1 MGDSIV
7 ARKIL
12 LMSEPLCSAPPCHRY
27 RILASLA
34 CLFALSAC
42 SLVPAYTRPDVRP
55 DAPRATQFDG
65 AAQTTPT
72 SLADTI
78 PVRSEWWRAYG
89 NPSLDAMVAGSL
101 QHNFSLASAV
111 AAVEQAR
118 GNAERAG
125 APLYPSVSLG
135 ATYDR
140 SHSGGSGGQKGSTGK
155 SQSVFAQAGYE
166 VDFWG
171 FNAAN
176 ANAAALLARASEFD
190 RDTVAL
196 TLTASV
202 VNTYFQVQSLRR
214 RLMLAQTISADAS
227 RILQLLLAQQEAGV
241 ATELQIQQQR
251 NALATFQA
259 AVPVLQLQL
268 DQNLHALA
276 VLTGNAPEQFN
287 VDDAQLSA
295 IPIPMARP
303 ELPSSLLEIRPD
315 IRSKE
320 ATLQS
325 ANFSVGAA
333 RAAFFPNLVLTANG
347 GLSSG
352 SLTHFLSS
360 PLASIA
366 ASLAAPIFDGGALSG
381 QLHTNRAA
389 VAKGVAD
396 YRQTVVTALQDVEDA
411 LSAARQQQLAEVSDQ
426 AAADAAQKAATLA
439 EAQYKFGT
447 VDFLTVLDAQR
458 TLYQAEDTL
467 VQTRLLRLQA
477 SVGLFRAFGG
487 GFGVTD
493 SSAVA
498 SQSNPGNS

>member
-1 MGDSIV
+1 
-7 ARKIL
+7 
-12 LMSEPLCSAPPCHRY
+12 
-27 RILASLA
+27 
-34 CLFALSAC
+34 
-42 SLVPAYTRPDVRP
+42 
-55 DAPRATQFDG
+55 
-65 AAQTTPT
+65 
-72 SLADTI
+72 
-78 PVRSEWWRAYG
+78 
-89 NPSLDAMVAGSL
+89 
-101 QHNFSLASAV
+101 
-111 AAVEQAR
+111 
-118 GNAERAG
+118 
-125 APLYPSVSLG
+125 
-135 ATYDR
+135 
-140 SHSGGSGGQKGSTGK
+140 
-155 SQSVFAQAGYE
+155 
-166 VDFWG
+166 
-171 FNAAN
+171 
-176 ANAAALLARASEFD
+176 
-190 RDTVAL
+190 
-196 TLTASV
+196 
-202 VNTYFQVQSLRR
+202 
-214 RLMLAQTISADAS
+214 
-227 RILQLLLAQQEAGV
+227 
-241 ATELQIQQQR
+241 
-251 NALATFQA
+251 
-259 AVPVLQLQL
+259 
-268 DQNLHALA
+268 
-276 VLTGNAPEQFN
+276 
-287 VDDAQLSA
+287 
-295 IPIPMARP
+295 
-303 ELPSSLLEIRPD
+303 LPSSLLEIRPD

-333 RAAFFPNLVLTANG
+333 RAAFFPNLLLTANG

-360 PLASIA
+360 PFASIA

-411 LSAARQQQLAEVSDQ
+411 LSAARQQQLVEVSDQ